1 MDITEAILKVA
12 NNYGRL
18 HGYILTEEGALDAA
32 KSKFWGNLAASI
44 KHKSETGKSLVIPY
58 VKYILPMFEDN
69 EEVEKHGVPKVE
81 IDMHFGNPRLSIR
94 TNKFDFCCLTF
105 NRDTSRF
112 TESQAWGD
120 RGIELA
126 LSIKM
131 QIENNLKQGLDEHI
145 SQKRTE

>member
-12 NNYGRL
+12 NDFGRL
-18 HGYILTEEGALDAA
+18 HGYILIEEGELDAA
-32 KSKFWGNLAASI
+32 KSRFWGNIAVSI
-44 KHKSETGKSLVIPY
+44 KYKHETGKSLVIPY
-58 VKYILPMFEDN
+58 VKYILPTFEDN
-69 EEVEKHGVPKVE
+69 EEVKKHGIPKVE
-81 IDMHFGNPRLSIR
+81 IDMHFGNPRLNIR
-94 TNKFDFCCLTF
+94 TKNLDFCCLTF

-145 SQKRTE
+145 SQKRIE

>member
-18 HGYILTEEGALDAA
+18 HGYILTEEGALDAV

-44 KHKSETGKSLVIPY
+44 KYEHETGKSLVIPY
-58 VKYILPMFEDN
+58 VKYILPTFEDN
-69 EEVEKHGVPKVE
+69 EEVKKHGIPKVE

-94 TNKFDFCCLTF
+94 TKNFDFCCLTF
-105 NRDTSRF
+105 SRDSARF
-112 TESQAWGD
+112 RESQAWGD